1 MLFYYFY
8 FQRAAARL
16 MRLQVRRISKMRRT
30 LFSESLSLGIFSPY
44 NNRHNTVYIA
54 APVKTA
60 ERQALME

>member
-1 MLFYYFY
+1 
-8 FQRAAARL
+8 
-16 MRLQVRRISKMRRT
+16 MRLQVRSILEMRRT

-60 ERQALME
+60 ERQASME

>member
-16 MRLQVRRISKMRRT
+16 MRLQVRRISKMHCT

-44 NNRHNTVYIA
+44 NNRHRPARIG
-54 APVKTA
+54 
-60 ERQALME
+60 EGSQHS